1 MENAIWN
8 GITIIASDISRDY
21 EKEKQVRKASGH
33 KELFCPDPD
42 CQHPILRYCHGE
54 IKAAF
59 FAHLDNCKC
68 DYADFDRENT
78 SLMREVK
85 LKIYESFQSRGY
97 RVQMDVK
104 LIDRHYTHLL
114 ITLPDNSQIA
124 IELGTQR
131 MTANRMDYLA
141 SEYKKKG
148 INIKWLVISN
158 AQDPVKESETF
169 FMKRYQLNEST
180 KKDVLILNWDGTELV
195 QHIEDI
201 KEYKYNGCSISSEN
215 YPDVYSENGS
225 LESLDI
231 ENGEL
236 TLKGFHERFQLWL
249 SKKEKAFQQKILE
262 LEQEEKESQKRA
274 EIMRTQWEKEK
285 AEREAQLQRQIEL
298 DKKAEEEHQQRVEY
312 SQKISQG
319 IIPESILSRIDQQN
333 EQVRDKY
340 GRRWVKCETCGKI
353 ALDSEFSSYGGFN
366 HINLGICNAC
376 SHQKR

>member
-8 GITIIASDISRDY
+8 GITIIASDISKDY

-333 EQVRDKY
+333 EQVRDK
-340 GRRWVKCETCGKI
+340 
-353 ALDSEFSSYGGFN
+353 
-366 HINLGICNAC
+366 
-376 SHQKR
+376 